1 MVGGGS
7 FLPLFPMERAHVRS
21 ISPERIE
28 LERWDWSRF
37 KALGALD
44 TYLRQLDKNSMKRGR
59 GVAHE
64 VHQNGPK
71 WTKIVTIA

>member
-21 ISPERIE
+21 ITPKQIE
-28 LERWDWSRF
+28 LEKWDWSRF

-44 TYLRQLDKNSMKRGR
+44 TYL
-59 GVAHE
+59 
-64 VHQNGPK
+64 
-71 WTKIVTIA
+71 